1 MGKTADLTAV
11 QRTII
16 DTLHQEGKTQ
26 KEISQRASCSQSAVS
41 KHIHKKSVGRGK
53 CGRKRCTTKRDD
65 RSLNSIVKKSR
76 FQNLGELQRQW
87 TEAGVQVSKAT
98 VHRRVREM
106 GYNSRIP
113 MVKPLLNS
121 RQRKK
126 RLTWAMEKKHWTV
139 AEWSK
144 VLFSDESKFCMSFG
158 SQGARVWRKAGEE
171 QNPSCLKSTVSDG
184 LGSHV
189 SCWCWSTVFQ
199 VQSKCSCVPRDFRA
213 LHASVCWKAPWRW
226 WFHFPAWSGTCPQ
239 CQNHQ

>member
-1 MGKTADLTAV
+1 MGKSTDLTAV

-26 KEISQRASCSQSAVS
+26 KEICQKAGCSQSAVS

-65 RSLNSIVKKSR
+65 RSLNGIVKKSR
-76 FQNLGELQRQW
+76 FHNLGELQRQW
-87 TEAGVQVSKAT
+87 AEAGVQVSKAT
-98 VHRRVREM
+98 VHRRVREL

-121 RQRKK
+121 KQRKK

-171 QNPSCLKSTVSDG
+171 LEIQCEVPTVCDG

-189 SCWCWSTVFQ
+189 SCWCWSTVFHQ
-199 VQSKCSCVPRDFRA
+199 VQSKCCCVPRDFRA
-213 LHASVCWKAPWRW
+213 LHASVC
-226 WFHFPAWSGTCPQ
+226 
-239 CQNHQ
+239 